1 MIEASNIWRVQKYT
15 DEKWVMHIV
24 EKWTW
29 QWTLWSGKPCSKDDI
44 IYDTHDMGKK
54 QIFSNTGHKEARQLP
69 TDHDEG
75 VLLNY

>member
-1 MIEASNIWRVQKYT
+1 
-15 DEKWVMHIV
+15 
-24 EKWTW
+24 
-29 QWTLWSGKPCSKDDI
+29 
-44 IYDTHDMGKK
+44 MGKK